1 MEHPKAQA
9 RPLSIATGSPP
20 PTPASAQGAPLV
32 VPRTSLDEWAA
43 LLAVVDCGGF
53 AQAAQA
59 LHKSQSSVS
68 YQVTKLQ
75 EQLDVPLLRI
85 RGRKAELTEVGRS
98 LLQRARWLL
107 REAAAIERQAADHRR
122 GWEREIVLLMDAL
135 CPETLALDAL
145 HRFEQS
151 AHSATRVRLEEIP
164 AEGALSRLLAGDV
177 DLLIGA
183 EVPDGYRGDPL
194 CQIEFLPVAHR
205 DHPLARLERPINEGD
220 LLRERQIVSL
230 DMRVL
235 HQKTQVL
242 AQSDAFWMVSN
253 VDKALA
259 AVRRAL
265 GFAWL
270 PRHRIAAALD
280 EGELYILPINAG
292 APLQLM
298 LYLTLAGRESTGP
311 GARLLSDFL
320 QKAACSDEVTAP
332 DPIAPPLFRGI
343 RT

>member
-1 MEHPKAQA
+1 MAA
-9 RPLSIATGSPP
+9 GS
-20 PTPASAQGAPLV
+20 TECAAHAAQGAPLV
-32 VPRTSLDEWAA
+32 VPRTSLDEWVA

-53 AQAAQA
+53 AQAAHA
-59 LHKSQSSVS
+59 LHKSQSAVS
-68 YQVTKLQ
+68 YQVAKLQ
-75 EQLDVPLLRI
+75 EQLGVPLLSM

-107 REAAAIERQAADHRR
+107 REASAIERQAADHRR
-122 GWEREIVLLMDAL
+122 GWESEIVLLMDAL

-151 AHSATRVRLEEIP
+151 AHSATRVRLEEVP
-164 AEGALSRLLAGDV
+164 ADGALGRLLAGDV

-183 EVPDGYRGDPL
+183 EVPEGYRGEPL
-194 CQIEFLPVAHR
+194 CQIEFLAVTHR
-205 DHPLARLERPINEGD
+205 DHPLAHLERPLNEGD

-242 AQSDAFWMVSN
+242 AQTDAFWMVSN

-270 PRHRIAAALD
+270 PRHRIAPALE
-280 EGELYILPINAG
+280 EGELHILPIDGG
-292 APLQLM
+292 APLRLT
-298 LYLTLAGRESTGP
+298 LYLILVGRESTGP
-311 GARLLSDFL
+311 GARLLSELL
-320 QKAACSDEVTAP
+320 QKAAHSEKVPAP
-332 DPIAPPLFRGI
+332 MTPPLFQGV